1 MSRLV
6 TTLST
11 INSCSRFKCPGTLNE
26 RDLSL
31 WSTFHRYTVYLFT
44 PVAMKLGKSWGH
56 SLIDLPTYH
65 NPHYIILIYTQIT
78 RMLQLQVLHKSAT
91 LIDISSSEKN
101 LKNANALFQSISGY
115 QVSSNIQRNPLNGME
130 NIIMHIFNIILNV
143 SSPFKNVYFP
153 SYGTVILPTNFFN
166 YFVRVLKHAS

>member
-1 MSRLV
+1 
-6 TTLST
+6 
-11 INSCSRFKCPGTLNE
+11 
-26 RDLSL
+26 
-31 WSTFHRYTVYLFT
+31 
-44 PVAMKLGKSWGH
+44 
-56 SLIDLPTYH
+56 
-65 NPHYIILIYTQIT
+65 
-78 RMLQLQVLHKSAT
+78 MLQLQVLHKSAT

-130 NIIMHIFNIILNV
+130 NIFMHIFNIILNV